1 MQIRSNAPRSHPLRN
16 MPTGMPDGSFDDYCL
31 GKTRLMLGA
40 MTEIVRDDSL
50 KIRAI
55 PIEQY
60 AESLEAI
67 FTDRKRNVDVPVG
80 CRRKRPKRHHHALS
94 GAGFVADGRRH
105 HSVLS
110 FTGGRKY
117 HRTGARTASV
127 SGDSARTQFLAPAFP
142 PHNLN
147 QAGWG

>member
-80 CRRKRPKRHHHALS
+80 CRLKRPERHHHALS

-105 HSVLS
+105 RSVLS

-117 HRTGARTASV
+117 HRTGA
-127 SGDSARTQFLAPAFP
+127 ARLTLAATPQESNFLHRLAATMI
-142 PHNLN
+142 
-147 QAGWG
+147 